1 MPISIVIHISNE
13 EPVLG
18 EVDELPGVTDQL
30 IKVNNPR
37 RLDGKYLNFIQD
49 RVTTVIWPLGKVNFI
64 GVLPNE
70 EEENIFG
77 FVRE

>member
-1 MPISIVIHISNE
+1 MPTSIVIHISNE

-18 EVDELPGVTDQL
+18 EVEELPNPTDQV
-30 IKVNNPR
+30 IRVNNPR

-49 RVTTVIWPLGKVNFI
+49 RVTTVIWPISKINFI
-64 GVLPNE
+64 EILPNE
-70 EEENIFG
+70 EEEDIFG

>member
-1 MPISIVIHISNE
+1 MQISVVIHLTNE

-18 EVDELPGVTDQL
+18 EVDELPAPTDQI
-30 IKVNNPR
+30 IKLYNPR

-49 RVTTVIWPLGKVNFI
+49 RVITVIWPLSKVNFI
-64 GVLPNE
+64 EVFPNE
-70 EEENIFG
+70 EEEDVFG

>member
-1 MPISIVIHISNE
+1 MQISVVIHLTNE

-18 EVDELPGVTDQL
+18 EVDELPAPTDQI
-30 IKVNNPR
+30 IKLYNPR

-49 RVTTVIWPLGKVNFI
+49 RVMTVIWPLSKVNFI
-64 GVLPNE
+64 EVFPNE
-70 EEENIFG
+70 EEEDVFG